1 MKFADLVKIRDAAIA
16 HNDECAATEEACAIS
31 LETAKGH
38 HEESLTSLANAHRS
52 IHDVLAQY
60 GEHYLISDDGT
71 LTVFKPVDND
81 IGYIAVHPIPGT
93 MPPPSDA

>member
-16 HNDECAATEEACAIS
+16 HNDECAATEEACSIA
-31 LETAKGH
+31 LETAQGKH
-38 HEESLTSLANAHRS
+38 AESLAALADAHLS
-52 IHDVLAQY
+52 IHNILAQY
-60 GEHYLISDDGT
+60 GEHYLIADDGT